1 MSSQTSPTFA
11 ALVQEFFGPY
21 MLQQR
26 ALSPRTVASYR
37 DTFVLLLRYAE
48 GSMAL
53 PAHSF
58 KITDLSAKFLI
69 GFLDHLEAQRK
80 NSVRS
85 RNVRLAAVRAFLKFA
100 AKRDPTNLA
109 VIEQA
114 LAIPMKR
121 FERQMMGFL
130 PREQMLD
137 VIDVPTDTWVGQRDR
152 LMFTL
157 MFNTG
162 ARVSE
167 IIDARVSDVVLGPS
181 SHIRLHGK
189 GRKQRSLPLWK
200 STAQAVREWL
210 QHNPQLRTDAPL
222 LPRRDGRAMTR
233 ANVAQRLALAV
244 DAAAVRHPELK
255 TVRVSPHVVRHSTAM
270 SLLQSGADPCEI
282 ALWLGHESP
291 STTHV
296 YVEAD
301 LGMKER
307 ALARLKQPDVKQ
319 ARYRPPKHCS
329 SSCCPCNPA
338 VPVIMRSSLGC
349 VPLA

>member
-1 MSSQTSPTFA
+1 MSPQTSPSFA

-26 ALSPRTVASYR
+26 SLSPCTVASYR

-48 GSMAL
+48 ESVDL

-58 KITDLSAKFLI
+58 RFTDLSAKFLA
-69 GFLDHLEAQRK
+69 GFLEHLESQRN
-80 NSVRS
+80 NSART

-100 AKRDPTNLA
+100 ARRDPTNLA

-114 LAIPMKR
+114 LAVPMKR
-121 FERQMMGFL
+121 FDRQMVGFL
-130 PREQMLD
+130 PREQMLA
-137 VIDVPTDTWVGQRDR
+137 VIDVATDTWVGQRDR
-152 LMFTL
+152 LMLTL

-167 IIDARVSDVVLGPS
+167 IIGVRVSDVVLGPS
-181 SHIRLHGK
+181 SSIRLHGK

-200 STAQAVREWL
+200 RTAQAVRDWL
-210 QHNPQLRTDAPL
+210 QLNPQLRADAPL
-222 LPRRDGRAMTR
+222 LPTRDGRAMTR

-244 DAAAVRHPELK
+244 DAAAVRYPELK
-255 TVRVSPHVVRHSTAM
+255 NARVSPHVVRHSTAM

-291 STTHV
+291 STTHM

-301 LGMKER
+301 LAMKER
-307 ALARLKQPDVKQ
+307 ALARLKQPEVKQ
-319 ARYRPPKHCS
+319 ARYRPPK
-329 SSCCPCNPA
+329 A
-338 VPVIMRSSLGC
+338 LLEFLRSL
-349 VPLA
+349 